1 MAADE
6 MINANQAKRGGRKK
20 TVKAKAPPKPEP
32 SAAEVAYGTGER
44 AMPPMLHEMS
54 PTSQRAVRA
63 GFKGSMSGWKTR
75 EATLAGKGKK
85 TALEPG
91 VIARL
96 KNTTVDVEKAA
107 SNVATHWERMMADT
121 ANRPDPGWYF
131 GHHRRL
137 AEVAERHGLDPHTVM
152 TASGAMSPQNDPD
165 SEYRAVSAM
174 ADALT
179 NKRHIRATEDIHTEV
194 SEEQE
199 KRGVKPRLVM
209 QAGAR
214 RTIASMTPE
223 DMQAATSTGNKKRIS
238 VAPDFDV
245 EGFRNAGTNRREG
258 FSTLRGDYNAVER
271 MKAAKVHLYTNV
283 IEGSEPDTPLH
294 HEYEMRFGD
303 QDEARRVRQGRE
315 LDIAEGRTGSET
327 LRGVTDRVD
336 LYGLMK
342 GSSDPTDP
350 AYHHKILGERGMA
363 VPDTW
368 MAGLLS
374 GQEMHDLPGAP
385 SPGKM
390 AGSQTATTHASL
402 KGSTF
407 MSPAAA
413 KAAGGKEM
421 TPGAAWGMAALAAVQ
436 QGAVKARE
444 AESQTNIPPVML
456 QEMTWTH
463 GRGQVAESVRKMIG
477 ESAELKGNAGTAGSR
492 VARLTSGTLAGE
504 KEFRPSTSPSAAP
517 TRIETP
523 GLFSRG
529 YDNPLDTDSV
539 TVHPRAPGSHTP
551 PHIATPETAHADLA
565 EFHARAAAAAP
576 DEVSKRRAIL
586 RAQVSY
592 DRTQRR

>member
-6 MINANQAKRGGRKK
+6 MINANQAKRGGRKQ
-20 TVKAKAPPKPEP
+20 TVKKAAPQP
-32 SAAEVAYGTGER
+32 SPAEVAYGTGER

-63 GFKGSMSGWKTR
+63 GFRGSMSGWKTR
-75 EATLAGKGKK
+75 ETTLASKGRK

-96 KNTTVDVEKAA
+96 KDKDVTVEKAA
-107 SNVATHWERMMADT
+107 GNIATHWDRMMGSS
-121 ANRPDPGWYF
+121 NRPDPAWYF
-131 GHHRRL
+131 GHNRRL
-137 AEVAERHGLDPHTVM
+137 TGVAEQHGMDPNKIID
-152 TASGAMSPQNDPD
+152 ASGAMSPQNDPD
-165 SEYRAVSAM
+165 SEFRAVSAM
-174 ADALT
+174 ADAVKNRRQVT
-179 NKRHIRATEDIHTEV
+179 ATADIHAAAPEG
-194 SEEQE
+194 E
-199 KRGVKPRLVM
+199 KPRLVM

-214 RTIASMTPE
+214 RTISSMTPE
-223 DMQAATSTGNKKRIS
+223 DMQAVTSSANVGNVS
-238 VAPDFDV
+238 HAPDFDLA
-245 EGFRNAGTNRREG
+245 GFRNAGTNRREG
-258 FSTLRGDYNAVER
+258 FRTVSDPDYNAVEK
-271 MKAAKVHLYTNV
+271 MKAAKVHLYSNV
-283 IEGSEPDTPLH
+283 IKESKPDTPLH

-303 QDEARRVRQGRE
+303 QDEARKVRQARE

-327 LRGVTDRVD
+327 LHGVTDRVD
-336 LYGLMK
+336 LYGLSK

-350 AYHHKILGERGMA
+350 AHHHKILGEKGMA

-385 SPGKM
+385 SPAKM
-390 AGSQTATTHASL
+390 AGSQTATTHASIE
-402 KGSTF
+402 GSTF

-444 AESQTNIPPVML
+444 PESQTNIPPVMI

-463 GRGQVAESVRKMIG
+463 GRGEVAESVRKMIDTGG
-477 ESAELKGNAGTAGSR
+477 EVKGNAGTAGSR
-492 VARLTSGTLAGE
+492 IARLTSGTLAGE
-504 KEFRPSTSPSAAP
+504 KEFRPSTAP
-517 TRIETP
+517 ATPHPEVP

-539 TVHPRAPGSHTP
+539 TVVTRAGSTVHPSSVPSAMTAAESLKHAQAP
-551 PHIATPETAHADLA
+551 
-565 EFHARAAAAAP
+565 
-576 DEVSKRRAIL
+576 RRNL
-586 RAQVSY
+586 GAQFN
-592 DRTQRR
+592 R